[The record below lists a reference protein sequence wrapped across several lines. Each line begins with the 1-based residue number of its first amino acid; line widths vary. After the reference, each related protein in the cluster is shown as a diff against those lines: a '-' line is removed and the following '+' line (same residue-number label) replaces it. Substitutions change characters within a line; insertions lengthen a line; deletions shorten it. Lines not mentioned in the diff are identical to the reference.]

1 MRVQDS
7 KTERERER
15 ARERRQRQTHT
26 CASTQMRTRTHTHK
40 KKRKQT
46 SKPTNNCACTCSHT
60 HTCTLARTD
69 YRQNNSCNIKT
80 LVCTFDACQG
90 MQLWVWNG
98 ERRWKY
104 QNTSSLF
111 NFWLQGNRRLGSF
124 PMHSWSDQGNRRQ
137 AFFQTSLN
145 ARIRSLLGCRRRLP
159 FDMTLK
165 AITSV
170 CCRVAPLSCGRL
182 PEVTLGCSRL
192 YVNVSLRL
200 QYPAA
205 HRLSEQEAWKPV
217 ISSPPKS
224 TCGSKDL
231 WSSHMLGIMQATLR
245 LKIESLALSP
255 MLDDGTVN
263 RRRRHANS
271 WDS

>member
-1 MRVQDS
+1 M
-7 KTERERER
+7 R
-15 ARERRQRQTHT
+15 ARKCVLAHTHT
-26 CASTQMRTRTHTHK
+26 K

-104 QNTSSLF
+104 QYTSSLF

-245 LKIESLALSP
+245 LKIESLAPFRPCWMMALS
-255 MLDDGTVN
+255 T

>member
-1 MRVQDS
+1 
-7 KTERERER
+7 
-15 ARERRQRQTHT
+15 
-26 CASTQMRTRTHTHK
+26 
-40 KKRKQT
+40 
-46 SKPTNNCACTCSHT
+46 
-60 HTCTLARTD
+60 
-69 YRQNNSCNIKT
+69 
-80 LVCTFDACQG
+80 

-104 QNTSSLF
+104 QYTSSLF

-137 AFFQTSLN
+137 AFYQTSLN

-200 QYPAA
+200 Q
-205 HRLSEQEAWKPV
+205 
-217 ISSPPKS
+217 
-224 TCGSKDL
+224 DL

-245 LKIESLALSP
+245 LKIESLAPFRPCWMMALS
-255 MLDDGTVN
+255 T